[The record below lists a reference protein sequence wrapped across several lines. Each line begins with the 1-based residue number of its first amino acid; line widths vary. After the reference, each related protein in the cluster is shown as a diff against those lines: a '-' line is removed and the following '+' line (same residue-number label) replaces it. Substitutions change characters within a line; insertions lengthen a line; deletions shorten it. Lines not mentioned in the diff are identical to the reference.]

1 MRDTEEDYE
10 ENEDVPSEYQHE
22 NPEHLDENFM
32 DVADLPP
39 IEGAEFIAKI
49 ENPEVREREVEAAKR
64 ICEKRQ
70 DLERKLDSGEISQG
84 AYEHERQ
91 LLGIK
96 ANRAIT
102 RWELGAQG
110 VTYDKIGNTME
121 DWNHILDE
129 NLNLGD
135 YRRRIQERVEEIGP
149 ESAQEVAKRMRRTG
163 GLSRDGYDIVTRQVD
178 QVRRRKK

>member
-1 MRDTEEDYE
+1 MWDTEEDYE
-10 ENEDVPSEYQHE
+10 ENEDVPRENDYE

-49 ENPEVREREVEAAKR
+49 EDPEVREREVEAAER

-102 RWELGAQG
+102 RWELAAQG
-110 VTYDKIGNTME
+110 VTYDKIGDTME

-129 NLNLGD
+129 NLIWAK
-135 YRRRIQERVEEIGP
+135 YRSRIKERAEEIGP
-149 ESAQEVAKRMRRTG
+149 ESAQELADRMRKEGR
-163 GLSRDGYDIVTRQVD
+163 LSKEAHDIVTRQVE
-178 QVRRRKK
+178 QVRRRRK